1 MGAMSE
7 RKYEI
12 KDATLRFFH
21 SVLFVAVSQDS
32 LRYAMGINMNIA
44 VISYW
49 HVHAEGYTKE
59 VLENTDS
66 KIVAV
71 WDEEEERGRKYAEE
85 FSVPFMKDYDELLH
99 NSDIQ
104 GVIIT
109 APTSM
114 HRELIIKAIK
124 KGKKVFSEK
133 VLALTLSDCLEIKE
147 ALLASGKDIT
157 LSLVKKC
164 ESTFLFAK
172 ELVDRGSLGR
182 ITYARMRN
190 VHNGSIG
197 NWLPEH
203 FYNREQCGGGA
214 MIDLGAHP
222 MYLLTWLLGTPLTV
236 QSVFTDITGHGV
248 EDNAV
253 SVIEF
258 EGGAVGVAETGFVS
272 VYTPPILEISGTE
285 GTLIVGETIRYATK
299 ETEGRWITPEELP
312 CALPSPL
319 VMWARDKW
327 EGNVTFGIEDSITL
341 TKLMEAAYES
351 HATGKKAVIA

>member
-1 MGAMSE
+1 
-7 RKYEI
+7 
-12 KDATLRFFH
+12 
-21 SVLFVAVSQDS
+21 
-32 LRYAMGINMNIA
+32 MNIA

-66 KIVAV
+66 KITAV

-85 FSVPFMKDYDELLH
+85 FSVPFYKDYNELLN
-99 NSDIQ
+99 NSEIQ

-114 HRELIIKAIK
+114 HTELIIKAIK

-133 VLALTLSDCLEIKE
+133 VLALTLSECLEIKE
-147 ALLASGKDIT
+147 ALLASGNDIT

-172 ELVDRGSLGR
+172 ELVESGSLGR

-190 VHNGSIG
+190 VHNGSTG

-253 SVIEF
+253 SVVEF
-258 EGGAVGVAETGFVS
+258 EGGAIGVAETGFVS
-272 VYTPPILEISGTE
+272 VYTPPILEISGTD

-299 ETEGRWITPEELP
+299 ETEGKWITPEKLP
-312 CALPSPL
+312 TTLPSPL

-327 EGNVTFGIEDSITL
+327 EGNLTFGIEDSITL

-351 HATGKKAVIA
+351 QATGKKAVIA

>member
-1 MGAMSE
+1 
-7 RKYEI
+7 
-12 KDATLRFFH
+12 
-21 SVLFVAVSQDS
+21 
-32 LRYAMGINMNIA
+32 MNIA
-44 VISYW
+44 VVSYW

-59 VLENTDS
+59 VLEKTDS

-85 FSVPFMKDYDELLH
+85 FSVPFIKDYEELLH
-99 NSDIQ
+99 NSNIQ

-114 HRELIIKAIK
+114 HKELIIKAIK
-124 KGKKVFSEK
+124 QGKKVFSEK

-172 ELVDRGSLGR
+172 ELVESGSLGR

-190 VHNGSIG
+190 VHNGSTG

-203 FYNREQCGGGA
+203 FYNKEQCGGGA

-258 EGGAVGVAETGFVS
+258 EGEAIGVAETGFVS
-272 VYTPPILEISGTE
+272 VYTPPILEISGTD

-299 ETEGRWITPEELP
+299 ETEGRWITPDKLP
-312 CALPSPL
+312 PALPSPL
-319 VMWARDKW
+319 VMWARDQG
-327 EGNVTFGIEDSITL
+327 EEMEAFGIEASITL

-351 HATGKKAVIA
+351 HTTGKKAVIATGSFQTHPGSSIAD